1 MLCFRKIAVAKKNYG
16 KEGGKGEYRIF
27 PSNIFVPKCRI
38 NLWGKPLVCH
48 YFRVSNKFI
57 LQRVMPRVPV
67 EVFLSHSTEHFV
79 EKTYCAVFQK
89 ISGGGEVFG

>member
-1 MLCFRKIAVAKKNYG
+1 MFEKDSCSENVYG
-16 KEGGKGEYRIF
+16 KEGGRTDYRNFPLKNFCLKG
-27 PSNIFVPKCRI
+27 PKNFV
-38 NLWGKPLVCH
+38 GKPLVCH

-89 ISGGGEVFG
+89 ISGGGKVFG